1 MLLLVFY
8 GFIISKSQA
17 LQFLKSYFPLD
28 FSDYFRFWKIAP
40 LARPHAFTW
49 YLIFNAS
56 LGKLL
61 PLVNTDFS
69 WCFLN
74 AIINANQRKL
84 TQNLR

>member
-8 GFIISKSQA
+8 EFIISKSQA

-28 FSDYFRFWKIAP
+28 FSDYFRLWKIAP

-56 LGKLL
+56 LGKPSPIL
-61 PLVNTDFS
+61 NTDFLDIFKAQS
-69 WCFLN
+69 STQTN
-74 AIINANQRKL
+74 AEKR
-84 TQNLR
+84 